1 MKTQITHVSLK
12 KTSLACLLSALF
24 SASVIAQTDL
34 TSDNPNAI
42 TASGEN
48 GSFEGRTK
56 AFDNNKYSK
65 WLTFSSSGWINYQFS
80 QPQRVTSYTL
90 TSANDVPSRDPQD
103 WQLQG
108 SNDGV
113 NWFTLDTRN
122 NQSFSSRHQ
131 TKQFTVANPQTYSF
145 VRLNVFSTNG
155 ANILQIAEIEMF
167 ASDIVTPPNTL
178 PISQS
183 NTLNAG
189 QWQHFGPFN
198 VANKV
203 VATTSGTGDADLY
216 MRRAAQP
223 TTQTFDCASTSPNAD
238 ESCSL
243 QGNDVYVSV
252 YGYSNTSYTIN
263 IQEEV
268 TTPPNGEWKKPQVNF
283 VDVDP
288 HTQGSILF
296 KRIISDPAGHM
307 ANRCVDVAKILYRD
321 AIESNRFRNL
331 QFELRAKDHWGNE
344 FVAYKMGEDG
354 SGEMTIVVSTSHLEK
369 IYRDNG
375 NSDSAIRDEIDGILS
390 HEVTHGY
397 NNSPLTHDNYGDG
410 KAYWAYTEGLAD
422 AVRIGEGLHK
432 TRTPNVNDPKKWLGG
447 YTTTGFFLHYVR
459 VTHDPDFL
467 YKFNKAAKDLGNYT
481 WSFDAAFQHVLGRGV
496 DELWQ
501 EYVTFINNGGQLP
514 Y

>member
-1 MKTQITHVSLK
+1 MKTQITQSSLK
-12 KTSLACLLSALF
+12 KTSLACLLGALL
-24 SASVIAQTDL
+24 SASAVAQTDL

-42 TASGEN
+42 SVSGEN
-48 GSFEGRTK
+48 GTFEGKTK
-56 AFDNNKYSK
+56 AFDNNNYSK
-65 WLTFSSSGWINYQFS
+65 WLTFSSSGWISYQFS
-80 QPQRVTSYTL
+80 QPQKVTSYSI
-90 TSANDVPSRDPQD
+90 TSANDAPSRDPQD

-108 SNDGV
+108 SNDGI
-113 NWFTLDTRN
+113 NWVVLDTRY
-122 NQSFSSRHQ
+122 NQSFNDRYQ
-131 TKQFTVANPQTYSF
+131 TKQFTVANPQSF
-145 VRLNVFSTNG
+145 AFVKVDVSSTNG

-167 ASDIVTPPNTL
+167 AENITLPSSL

-183 NTLNAG
+183 NSLNAG

-198 VANKV
+198 VANKII
-203 VATTSGTGDADLY
+203 ATTTGTGDADLY
-216 MRRAAQP
+216 MRSAAQP
-223 TTQTFDCASTSPNAD
+223 TTQVFDCSSTTPTAN
-238 ESCSL
+238 ESCNL
-243 QGNDVYVSV
+243 KGNDVYVSV
-252 YGYSNTSYTIN
+252 YGYANTSYTIN
-263 IQEEV
+263 IKEEV
-268 TTPPNGEWKKPQVNF
+268 TTPPNGEWKKPQVDF

-288 HTQGSILF
+288 QTQGSILF

-321 AIESNRFRNL
+321 PVESNRFRNL

-344 FVAYKMGEDG
+344 FVAYKMGQDG

-369 IYRDNG
+369 IYRDSG
-375 NSDSAIRDEIDGILS
+375 NSDAAIRDEIDGILS

-397 NNSPLTHDNYGDG
+397 NNSPLTHDSYGDG

-432 TRTPNVNDPKKWLGG
+432 TRTPDVTDPKKWLGG

-459 VTHDPDFL
+459 VTHDADFL

-481 WSFDAAFQHVLGRGV
+481 WSFEAAFQQTVGRSV

-501 EYVTFINNGGQLP
+501 EYVTFINNGGQLQ

>member
-1 MKTQITHVSLK
+1 MKSLITHNALN
-12 KTSLACLLSALF
+12 KTKLACLLGALF
-24 SASVIAQTDL
+24 STAAIAQTDL
-34 TSDNPNAI
+34 TSDNPNVI
-42 TASGEN
+42 RASGEN
-48 GSFEGRTK
+48 GDFEGRIK
-56 AFDNNKYSK
+56 AFDDNKYSK
-65 WLTFSSSGWINYQFS
+65 WLTFTSSGWISYQFA
-80 QPQRVTSYTL
+80 QPQKITSYTL
-90 TSANDVPSRDPQD
+90 TSANDAPNRDPQD

-108 SNDGV
+108 SNDGE
-113 NWFTLDTRN
+113 NWTTLDTRY
-122 NQSFSSRHQ
+122 NQSFSARHQ
-131 TKQFTVANPQTYSF
+131 TKQFSVANLQSFSF
-145 VRLNVFSTNG
+145 VKVDISSTKG
-155 ANILQIAEIEMF
+155 ANILQLAEIEMF
-167 ASDIVTPPNTL
+167 SDDITPPSNL

-183 NTLNAG
+183 NSLNAG

-198 VANKV
+198 VAGKV
-203 VATTSGTGDADLY
+203 IATTTGNGDADLY
-216 MRRAAQP
+216 MRRTAQP
-223 TTQTFDCASTSPNAD
+223 TTQLFDCSSTTSNAN
-238 ESCSL
+238 ESCTL

-263 IQEEV
+263 IKEET
-268 TTPPNGEWKKPQVNF
+268 TTPPTGEWKKPQVNF

-288 HTQGSILF
+288 QTQGAILF
-296 KRIISDPAGHM
+296 KRIISDPADHM

-321 AIESNRFRNL
+321 PVESNRFRNL

-344 FVAYKMGEDG
+344 FVAYKMGQDG

-375 NSDSAIRDEIDGILS
+375 NSDAAIRNEIDGILS

-481 WSFDAAFQHVLGRGV
+481 WSFDAAFQQILGRGV
-496 DELWQ
+496 EDLWQ
-501 EYVTFINNGGQLP
+501 EYATFINNGGQLE